1 MRRIGCVLLMSAP
14 TPASGRGA
22 PGEVEAGADEARR
35 AVEGRTLRE
44 IALEYSPRVEESGTG
59 LVYIDL
65 TGVRGLFGDEL
76 AIADGLRRRAAERGL
91 AVRVGI
97 GGSRA
102 SARMAARWD
111 GGARVVDPGQEAAA
125 LVAAPLSML
134 DGDPE
139 TPALLRRWGLR
150 TLGEVAALPAVAL
163 FERLGREGVRVR
175 ELAVGLDPRPLAPW
189 RAPRV
194 FEASVNLDWEVAEL
208 PALDEVVARLAGEIS
223 TGLARE
229 DADAGRLEWSL
240 RLCNRTLHEGELNPA
255 VPTRDPRALA
265 ALIRSALRARR
276 PPAAVTGIALRAHPS
291 RMARA
296 QPELTDPL
304 RPNARTL
311 AEVLSR
317 LASLVGD
324 ARVGAPV
331 LLDSHRPDAIELG
344 DLRDSPPAHRVSQYP
359 GRGLVGRG
367 LALRRQRPPAR
378 AVVRLAAGRP
388 AHLRAGAMDGPVV
401 ASVGPWRQ
409 SGEWWRPG
417 AWASDEWD
425 AELGDGTLCRLV
437 HDGAGWFLDGVY
449 D

>member
-1 MRRIGCVLLMSAP
+1 MRRIGCVLLEPASAP
-14 TPASGRGA
+14 ASMA
-22 PGEVEAGADEARR
+22 VEVAADETRR
-35 AVEGRTLRE
+35 AVDARALRE
-44 IALEYSPRVEESGTG
+44 IALEYSPRVEESEPG
-59 LVYIDL
+59 LVYVDL

-102 SARMAARWD
+102 SARVAARWD
-111 GGARVVDPGQEAAA
+111 GGARVVDPGREAAA
-125 LVAAPLSML
+125 LATAPLSML

-163 FERLGREGVRVR
+163 FERLGREGLRVR
-175 ELAVGLDPRPLAPW
+175 ELSLGLDPRPLAPW

-223 TGLARE
+223 AGLARE
-229 DADAGRLEWSL
+229 DVDADRLEWSL

-255 VPTRDPRALA
+255 VPTRDTRALA
-265 ALIRSALRARR
+265 ALVRSALRARR
-276 PPAAVTGIALRAHPS
+276 PPAAVTGIALRAHPA
-291 RMARA
+291 RVARA
-296 QPELTDPL
+296 QPALTDPP

-317 LASLVGD
+317 LAALVGD
-324 ARVGAPV
+324 ERVGAPV
-331 LLDSHRPDAIELG
+331 VLDSHRPDAIALG
-344 DLRDSPPAHRVSQYP
+344 DLRDSPSPARRPSEYP

-367 LALRRQRPPAR
+367 LALRRLRPPAR
-378 AVVRLAAGRP
+378 AAVRLVAGRP

-409 SGEWWRPG
+409 SGEWWRPD
-417 AWASDEWD
+417 AWQSDEWD

-437 HDGAGWFLDGVY
+437 HDGAAWFLDGVY